1 MGAFENRSVTGI
13 LWGLRRRVWL
23 SLPFF
28 IALACQPSAVGS
40 ATIDRGFATI
50 FDGKTLDGW
59 SGKNKFWSVR
69 DGAITGETTEA
80 NPTKGNTFLIFKDE
94 VSDFEL
100 RLKVKILS
108 GNSGIQYRSIDVG
121 NSEVHGYQADV
132 DSTEKYLGDLY
143 DEGGS
148 RGILAKGGEKVAI
161 GVDGK
166 KSLIG
171 QMHDREEIAAAVR
184 WKDWNDYVVIAKGNR
199 LVQKID
205 GLTVV
210 DFTDKEVEGA
220 STRHLGA
227 AIARRATH
235 VCSVQRYSDQA
246 IKIGT
251 ASINVT
257 SRFCRVS
264 AGSANLQ
271 LCPPIEWNCLT
282 TGCQLGGRIIVLPAA
297 EYRILRSGI

>member
-23 SLPFF
+23 SLPLF
-28 IALACQPSAVGS
+28 IALACPPSAVGS
-40 ATIDRGFATI
+40 ATIDCGFATI

-171 QMHDREEIAAAVR
+171 AMERLERLCRDRKRKQACAEDR
-184 WKDWNDYVVIAKGNR
+184 R
-199 LVQKID
+199 PHRC
-205 GLTVV
+205 GLHRQGSR
-210 DFTDKEVEGA
+210 KGA

-264 AGSANLQ
+264 AGSANLH

-297 EYRILRSGI
+297 EYRILRSRI

>member
-23 SLPFF
+23 SLPLF

-40 ATIDRGFATI
+40 ATIDCGFATI

-199 LVQKID
+199 LVQKIN

-210 DFTDKEVEGA
+210 DFTDKEVA
-220 STRHLGA
+220 K
-227 AIARRATH
+227 ARARGILA
-235 VCSVQRYSDQA
+235 
-246 IKIGT
+246 
-251 ASINVT
+251 
-257 SRFCRVS
+257 
-264 AGSANLQ
+264 LQ
-271 LCPPIEWNCLT
+271 LHAGPPMFVQFKDIRIK
-282 TGCQLGGRIIVLPAA
+282 QLK
-297 EYRILRSGI
+297 